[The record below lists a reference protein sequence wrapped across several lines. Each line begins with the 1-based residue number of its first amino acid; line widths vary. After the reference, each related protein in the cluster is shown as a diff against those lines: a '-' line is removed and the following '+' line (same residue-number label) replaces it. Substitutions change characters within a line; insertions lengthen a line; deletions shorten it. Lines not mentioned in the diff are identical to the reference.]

1 MRNCK
6 SFSARKS
13 RRYSRFDITLL
24 PEYYIHSCWSLRLLS
39 FAYCITFGIA
49 PGEMK
54 PTVQEDIED
63 DLHAEEE
70 NKIINE
76 VREQVVD
83 IKGL

>member
-1 MRNCK
+1 M
-6 SFSARKS
+6 
-13 RRYSRFDITLL
+13 
-24 PEYYIHSCWSLRLLS
+24 S

>member
-1 MRNCK
+1 
-6 SFSARKS
+6 
-13 RRYSRFDITLL
+13 
-24 PEYYIHSCWSLRLLS
+24 
-39 FAYCITFGIA
+39 
-49 PGEMK
+49 MK

-83 IKGL
+83 IGE